1 MIAYPTYS
9 VASIVLVTLMG
20 VMVFKEKL
28 SHRQGVFMMII
39 FAALVLLNI

>member
-9 VASIVLVTLMG
+9 VATIVVVTLVG
-20 VMVFKEKL
+20 TVFFKEKL
-28 SHRQGVFMMII
+28 SRRQILSMLMI